1 MIKLTEIIQ
10 MEALCTSYISIT
22 PLNKVQDKPLKIFFF
37 FFFFFFFSTEKS
49 LVVAKRRFF
58 PRPVFFKSSKPK
70 LLLEGFGE
78 DNF

>member
-37 FFFFFFFSTEKS
+37 FFAKYYTEKS